1 MDGFKRLAA
10 LGLVAIGAAA
20 STLIGFELRGDRDP
34 LSLFWP
40 CGGFVFAVLLVR
52 ERRDWPLLLL
62 STAVGIGIANR
73 VRFGTLHP
81 YLIIAVLEPLL
92 ATVLFRALATR
103 AAPASRMRDW
113 LNLMVCGPLVAA
125 GIGGALGAAM
135 LVHAEPGY
143 GFVPLMRSWWL
154 ADAIGYILVAP
165 AVLTLV
171 TASRSPAVGD
181 RFAFDGRELTA
192 FAVAFATFT
201 WTVFGGVG
209 GSWRSLGPLEHAVLP
224 LLLWAALRFPWW
236 VSSNALLL
244 YYGIAA
250 WQTTQGNGP
259 FVLPDAGVWGS
270 VVAFQASALS
280 SAIGVQLVLAL
291 AAERRSTSVILEEN
305 DRRFRDIVESTNEW
319 IWEVDADL
327 RFVYSSP
334 HCLPLLGYTPEEL
347 VGTQALRIAIEDD
360 RSPLVQAFEEGVL
373 RGRPV
378 QAIVHRNRRRDGSI
392 VHLESN
398 VVPIFDG
405 QGRVVGCRG
414 MDRDV
419 SARIAAEADALS
431 VGRTYAHSEKLAAL
445 GAVASS
451 VAHEINNPNQFIT
464 LNMPI
469 LEQAWK
475 DVEPAIAGFAR
486 ERPDWTVAGLPPN
499 EAIGEIADAIAEV
512 TEGSDRIRSIV
523 AELKDFLRGD
533 PVRKSDPIDLGECL
547 RSVVNLVRGSIVAR
561 EQRIDLSLGSALPVV
576 VGHRRRIEQVL
587 INLITNASEALEG
600 NPGTISL
607 RTIFGE
613 GERFVTIE
621 VRDEGIGIAE
631 GDLARVMDPFFTTR
645 RSSGG
650 MGLGLAVSARIA
662 REHGGRLEIESRAG
676 CGTTARLVLPVAS

>member
-10 LGLVAIGAAA
+10 FGLVAIGVAAFA
-20 STLIGFELRGDRDP
+20 LIGFELRGDRDP

-52 ERRDWPLLLL
+52 ERREWPALVLA
-62 STAVGIGIANR
+62 TVVGIGIADR

-92 ATVLFRALATR
+92 AAALYRGFAAR
-103 AAPASRMRDW
+103 AAPASLMRDW
-113 LNLMVCGPLVAA
+113 MRLMACGPLIA
-125 GIGGALGAAM
+125 GGVGGALGAAM
-135 LVHAEPGY
+135 LVQAEPAY
-143 GFVPLMRSWWL
+143 GFFPLMRSWWL
-154 ADAIGYILVAP
+154 ADAIGYLLVAP
-165 AVLTLV
+165 AILTLV
-171 TASRSPAVGD
+171 KAMRSPGVD
-181 RFAFDGRELTA
+181 ERFAFDGLELTA

-201 WTVFGGVG
+201 WTVIGGVG

-224 LLLWAALRFPWW
+224 VLLWAALRFPWW

-244 YYGIAA
+244 FYGIAA
-250 WQTTQGNGP
+250 WQTTQGRAP
-259 FVLPDAGVWGS
+259 LVVPDAGVWGS

-291 AAERRSTSVILEEN
+291 ATERRSVSAILEER

-319 IWEVDADL
+319 IWEVDAEL

-334 HCLPLLGYTPEEL
+334 HCLSLLGYTPEEL
-347 VGTQALRIAIEDD
+347 VGTQALAIAIEDD
-360 RSPLVQAFEEGVL
+360 RSPLLRAFEEGVL
-373 RGRPV
+373 HGRPV
-378 QAIVHRNRRRDGSI
+378 QAIVHRNRRKDGGI

-398 VVPIFDG
+398 LVPIFDG
-405 QGRVVGCRG
+405 EGRVVGCRG

-419 SARIAAEADALS
+419 SARIAAEADVLS

-486 ERPDWTVAGLPPN
+486 ERPDWTVAGLPPDD
-499 EAIGEIADAIAEV
+499 AIGEIADAITEV

-533 PVRKSDPIDLGECL
+533 PVRMADPIDLAECI

-561 EQRIDLSLGSALPVV
+561 EQRIDLALRPALPVV
-576 VGHRRRIEQVL
+576 TGHRRRIEQVL

-600 NPGTISL
+600 KPGTITV
-607 RTIFGE
+607 RTLLDE

-631 GDLARVMDPFFTTR
+631 DDLARVMEPFFTTR

-662 REHGGRLEIESRAG
+662 REHDGRLEIDSRPG
-676 CGTTARLVLPVAS
+676 CGTTARLVLPVAA